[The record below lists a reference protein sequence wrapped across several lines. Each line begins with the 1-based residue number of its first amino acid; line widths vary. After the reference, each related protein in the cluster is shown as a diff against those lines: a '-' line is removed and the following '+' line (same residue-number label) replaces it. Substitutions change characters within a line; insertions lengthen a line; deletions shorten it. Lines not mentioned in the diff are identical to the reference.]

1 MGLLVAVFA
10 IHMHAEVGEV
20 EAFDACALSHLGDL
34 GGIGAKG
41 LEGGVELFAAAAI
54 APVEQKVCVLAKCAD
69 VRVDACV
76 ARVDKLFPLRFDRKS
91 EAFKN
96 GLGMGGA
103 GRSKG
108 PSVPLICEPCINL
121 GDLRCRP
128 RAGQGAATGDLDLL
142 ALC

>member
-1 MGLLVAVFA
+1 M
-10 IHMHAEVGEV
+10 
-20 EAFDACALSHLGDL
+20 
-34 GGIGAKG
+34 
-41 LEGGVELFAAAAI
+41 FAAAAI

-69 VRVDACV
+69 VRVDVCV
-76 ARVDKLFPLRFDRKS
+76 ARVDKFFHLRFDRKS